1 MTRLFT
7 ALAAGLM
14 LLSTPLLAK
23 QIGAF
28 KDWTAHAEGK
38 GKSKTCWIYSEPVKH
53 EGKYKKRGRIY
64 TMVSY
69 ILGGKTVNQVQLTA
83 GYTFKKGSSVKVVI
97 GKRTFDL
104 FTNADKA
111 WGRSEK
117 DDAALVK
124 AMRAGSKM
132 IVTGVSSRGTRTKDT
147 YSLSGISAAHK
158 AIGKTCGVK

>member
-14 LLSTPLLAK
+14 LFSTPLLAK

-132 IVTGVSSRGTRTKDT
+132 IVTGVSSRGNRTKDT

-158 AIGKTCGVK
+158 AIGKTCRMK